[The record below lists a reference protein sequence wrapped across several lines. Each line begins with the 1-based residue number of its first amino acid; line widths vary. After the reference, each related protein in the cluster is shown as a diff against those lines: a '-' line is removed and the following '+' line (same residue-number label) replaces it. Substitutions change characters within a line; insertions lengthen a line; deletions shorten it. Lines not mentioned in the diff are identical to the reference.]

1 MCCLQA
7 VSWVRLK
14 HLACCPGVG
23 EGLLVVPSHP
33 AQDARTRTVSKHDSC
48 CLAQHGGIA
57 GCAKRTHRS
66 RAHQL
71 PDKDMTDRRVVTS
84 FVGGNE
90 QVAIPPSA
98 DQLLAVALKALE

>member
-1 MCCLQA
+1 MCSRQII
-7 VSWVRLK
+7 SWVRLK
-14 HLACCPGVG
+14 HLAWCPGVG

-48 CLAQHGGIA
+48 CLAQHGGVT
-57 GCAKRTHRS
+57 GGAKRTHRS

-71 PDKDMTDRRVVTS
+71 PDKDMPDRRVVTS

-90 QVAIPPSA
+90 QVAIPPIA
-98 DQLLAVALKALE
+98 DQLLALALK